1 MRNISRLLKVNICLA
16 SYSCFCCRLNYDL
29 SIRPG
34 ARFVMKISR
43 IKVPEELRRLSTH
56 KIMEGTAIVR
66 TKSLQPAA
74 KKLLSIS
81 NI

>member
-1 MRNISRLLKVNICLA
+1 
-16 SYSCFCCRLNYDL
+16 
-29 SIRPG
+29 
-34 ARFVMKISR
+34 MKISR

-81 NI
+81 NIWASKKDRIGMTYQKKKKIECLL